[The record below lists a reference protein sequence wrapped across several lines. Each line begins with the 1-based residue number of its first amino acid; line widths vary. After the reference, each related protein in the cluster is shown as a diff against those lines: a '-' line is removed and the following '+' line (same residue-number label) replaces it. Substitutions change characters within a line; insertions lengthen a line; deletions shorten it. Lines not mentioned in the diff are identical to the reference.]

1 MPKSGPI
8 IREKPVNP
16 RKKQQAKLLLFT
28 FVGILVLA
36 AVPLYF
42 LLPKEDT
49 FKLTDYTYAE
59 VKSRTF
65 RQIVPVVGQ
74 ILPEKQ
80 ITINAPF
87 KGEIT
92 NIYVEPGDEIE
103 KDTLLLELESEEL
116 TQSLKNSE
124 EELTKALNDLIKT
137 EVELEIESY
146 RHEKTLADIEK
157 SFLEL
162 KIAYEEKEELY
173 VLGEISLKALE
184 DAKEALENAEI
195 DNKIKE
201 LTASKSLITAQ
212 TALTQAKKQHAL
224 AEKKLSDLKEL
235 EKQKIVLSPIDG
247 KVLDIAF
254 KTGSTVGA
262 NVVLIKMATVQNPYI
277 DVMIPVA
284 ESENIFSNMPAV
296 IKISSKDYLG
306 YVEKVSLDV
315 KYNQQLGS
323 YVSGVI
329 RFQQDPGFILPYTEC
344 KVEIETG
351 VRENVLYLPRG
362 PYIST
367 GQSMFVYR
375 IDQDKAIKTD
385 VILGSF
391 DGADIEVVKG
401 LSLGD
406 KVITSSYDRFA
417 EYKEIDISIEG
428 GRKQ

>member
-162 KIAYEEKEELY
+162 KI
-173 VLGEISLKALE
+173 SL
-184 DAKEALENAEI
+184 
-195 DNKIKE
+195 
-201 LTASKSLITAQ
+201 
-212 TALTQAKKQHAL
+212 
-224 AEKKLSDLKEL
+224 
-235 EKQKIVLSPIDG
+235 
-247 KVLDIAF
+247 
-254 KTGSTVGA
+254 
-262 NVVLIKMATVQNPYI
+262 
-277 DVMIPVA
+277 
-284 ESENIFSNMPAV
+284 
-296 IKISSKDYLG
+296 
-306 YVEKVSLDV
+306 
-315 KYNQQLGS
+315 
-323 YVSGVI
+323 
-329 RFQQDPGFILPYTEC
+329 
-344 KVEIETG
+344 
-351 VRENVLYLPRG
+351 
-362 PYIST
+362 
-367 GQSMFVYR
+367 
-375 IDQDKAIKTD
+375 
-385 VILGSF
+385 
-391 DGADIEVVKG
+391 
-401 LSLGD
+401 
-406 KVITSSYDRFA
+406 
-417 EYKEIDISIEG
+417 
-428 GRKQ
+428 